1 MTINEKLKKVK
12 SDLLKDGAKAIV
24 CATIAITGL
33 VVGVNEIVNDVI
45 VNKEFD
51 SIIED
56 YMLTEEYSKTLTEAE
71 SVIGKLCD
79 DGKINDE
86 QYNTIM
92 NIVTDEKYIEDLIL
106 QSDDDT
112 LKAKY
117 NETKEL
123 LSTEEQAGRMIRG
136 SFYLSAGVMFGIA
149 TGFCVSDVVK
159 DKKKLGKVL
168 KERDA
173 EMDREA

>member
-33 VVGVNEIVNDVI
+33 VIGVNEIVNDLSVD
-45 VNKEFD
+45 KEFD

-56 YMLTEEYSKTLTEAE
+56 YMLTEEYNNTIADVE
-71 SVIGKLCD
+71 SVISEVYKE
-79 DGKINDE
+79 GKINE
-86 QYNTIM
+86 TQYNIIM
-92 NIVTDEKYIEDLIL
+92 NIVSDDEYIEDLIV
-106 QSDDDT
+106 QSDDEA
-112 LKAKY
+112 LKAEY
-117 NETKEL
+117 HDAKEL
-123 LSTEEQAGRMIRG
+123 LSDEENAGRMVREA
-136 SFYLSAGVMFGIA
+136 FYLGAGVMFGIA

-159 DKKKLGKVL
+159 DEKKLGKVL